1 MNLEQEINQSV
12 FKDNFHKAHVNLL
25 FTAAW
30 LNHKVNRLLKPYDI
44 SGQQFNILRIL
55 KGMGCK
61 PSSLKVIT
69 SRMLDKT
76 SNTSRL
82 VDKLIDKNLVNR
94 TFCPNDRRQV
104 EIRITEEGLQLLH
117 ICNEVIEIIPLVDF
131 NLFFFTGTR
140 FARCLGKRFGY
151 SYSIHDYC

>member
-61 PSSLKVIT
+61 PSSLKLIT

-82 VDKLIDKNLVNR
+82 VDKLIDKNYKK
-94 TFCPNDRRQV
+94 
-104 EIRITEEGLQLLH
+104 IILL
-117 ICNEVIEIIPLVDF
+117 N
-131 NLFFFTGTR
+131 
-140 FARCLGKRFGY
+140 
-151 SYSIHDYC
+151 

>member
-61 PSSLKVIT
+61 PSSLKLIT

-82 VDKLIDKNLVNR
+82 VDKLIDKNLKQNLNKLKMQR
-94 TFCPNDRRQV
+94 KKCIFLIFNCNIICACQ
-104 EIRITEEGLQLLH
+104 LQFINQGSDHNIQL
-117 ICNEVIEIIPLVDF
+117 
-131 NLFFFTGTR
+131 T
-140 FARCLGKRFGY
+140 
-151 SYSIHDYC
+151 